1 MLGRLNG
8 RLHGRLRFSLP
19 FLADAYHQD
28 NLPIVYIDATMR
40 ILRQTPRDHRK
51 RPQERQAPRR
61 LGDAQVSQEMLERA
75 PIRYQMGG
83 R

>member
-1 MLGRLNG
+1 MVGYMVGSDL
-8 RLHGRLRFSLP
+8 
-19 FLADAYHQD
+19 AYHFPRMPTTKD

-75 PIRYQMGG
+75 SIRYQMGV